1 MPSIRATSSA
11 CAKCR
16 SSRRATASVSTW
28 RICASCPVT
37 PPTVSLP
44 STRKSSRMTRTNRH
58 VHHMQPHFS
67 PHFYSMHFSLT
78 SLPSLA
84 LVLLLASGSRPSTRC
99 SRIASRTRRMA
110 SLRAAGCSCAILRSP
125 NSLPRHETFAFLFI
139 QTLLQYFRIAKLI
152 ARVEHYSSYGIQII
166 LVVISRTFA
175 HGVPVDLCHRNI
187 PR

>member
-1 MPSIRATSSA
+1 MPSTRATSSA

-67 PHFYSMHFSLT
+67 PHFYSMRFSLT

-84 LVLLLASGSRPSTRC
+84 LVLLLAWLQVQGL
-99 SRIASRTRRMA
+99 
-110 SLRAAGCSCAILRSP
+110 LRDVPG
-125 NSLPRHETFAFLFI
+125 SLPEQDEWHHSAPLAALVQSLALRTHCRGIRLLLF
-139 QTLLQYFRIAKLI
+139 FSFK
-152 ARVEHYSSYGIQII
+152 HYSI
-166 LVVISRTFA
+166 FE
-175 HGVPVDLCHRNI
+175 
-187 PR
+187 